1 MKCRCIKNY
10 NDGNVNFKINEL
22 YEYMT
27 MPTSLRYPVVYM
39 IYNGTHK
46 YKSFTYTEFNEYFR
60 MAA

>member
-10 NDGNVNFKINEL
+10 YDGYVNFKINEL

-46 YKSFTYTEFNEYFR
+46 YKSFTYTEFNQYFKK
-60 MAA
+60 AA